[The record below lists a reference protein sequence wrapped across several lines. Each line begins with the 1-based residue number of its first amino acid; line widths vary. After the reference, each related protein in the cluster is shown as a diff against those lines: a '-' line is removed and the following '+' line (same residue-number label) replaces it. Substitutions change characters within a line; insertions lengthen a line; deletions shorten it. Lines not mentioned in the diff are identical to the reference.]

1 MHPRARTASRV
12 LQRRELLVHRSP
24 RRRLLVRSLVI
35 GLLRG
40 HAALHRGGVGAIG
53 LVERLALLVLGGRL
67 LGRRLLAAF
76 ELVCVDAVGRLVR
89 VRVRVRVRVSRIRV
103 RVRVRVRMCAS
114 CENKV
119 VAEQAAE
126 AGTASPTPRRR
137 SRGSAARAAR
147 WRRQWRSAPRPP
159 APRAAPAAWQ
169 RGCCVA
175 AESPCL
181 RTGPPATRRPPPQQR
196 PRRTVTAPLQ

>member
-12 LQRRELLVHRSP
+12 LQRREFLVHRSP

-76 ELVCVDAVGRLVR
+76 ELVRVDVVGRLVR
-89 VRVRVRVRVSRIRV
+89 VKVRV